1 MPAYPYGLKGI
12 PGFKRTR
19 SQKAPSNSPEFP
31 TIKKG
36 LGGLPKRR
44 QVPLEWVLTVDITA
58 GGQDWSVDINS
69 GTGVDIKIDWDDGS
83 VDYFTT
89 TGEKN
94 HVYSTP
100 GLYFPRISGKFS
112 SSGNIRFGKNSGNRS
127 RLKATG
133 VVPYIPGLVSFQ
145 STFSSCTN
153 LTTIPADL
161 FRYNPTVSAY
171 VFSNTFYG
179 CTGLTS
185 IPADLFR
192 YNTAVGANAFSGTFY
207 GCTNLTTI
215 PADLFRYNT
224 AVSVNG
230 FSNTFYGCTNLTS
243 IPADLFRYNTACL
256 SFSSTFYG
264 CNKLTLRSD
273 MFCAA
278 GEEGIRFN
286 NQSVDFTN
294 CMRLSGGFTGT
305 QGTAPALWNFT
316 FGSGTPTKTS
326 CFTSHSTSSITNYGA
341 IPAEWH

>member
-100 GLYFPRISGKFS
+100 GRYFPRISGKFS
-112 SSGNIRFGKNSGNRS
+112 SSGNIRFGTNSGNRS

-179 CTGLTS
+179 CTG
-185 IPADLFR
+185 
-192 YNTAVGANAFSGTFY
+192 
-207 GCTNLTTI
+207 
-215 PADLFRYNT
+215 
-224 AVSVNG
+224 
-230 FSNTFYGCTNLTS
+230 LTS